1 MNILI
6 TGASKGVGFELAL
19 QLAEQGHDVL
29 ALARSVDRLNELQN
43 RSENANGS
51 ILALSIDI
59 VNDDLSEKLIPEIDR
74 YFEKLDVLVNNAG
87 ALVNKDFNKLTEED
101 LDLMMHTNVKAPFFL
116 IRILKPYLK
125 SGSHIVNI
133 GSMGGVQGSA
143 KFPGL
148 SVYSASKGALAV
160 LTECLAEEFKEEG
173 IKVNCLALGAAQT
186 EMLEKA
192 FPGYQAP
199 LSAASMAEFIA
210 DFSVHGSKYFNGKIV
225 PVSVSTP

>member
-51 ILALSIDI
+51 ILVLSIDI

>member
-101 LDLMMHTNVKAPFFL
+101 MDLMMHTNVKAPFFL